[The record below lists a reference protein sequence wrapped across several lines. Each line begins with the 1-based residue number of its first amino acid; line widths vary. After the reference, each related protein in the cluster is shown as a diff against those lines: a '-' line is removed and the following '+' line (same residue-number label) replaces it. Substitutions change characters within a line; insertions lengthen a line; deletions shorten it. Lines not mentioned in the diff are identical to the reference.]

1 MLELLLINLEPKSRQ
16 NPSRCA
22 NLDKG
27 IPFDPCVI
35 SAHRGGGIS
44 GGILARGHFEKGTK
58 VASLGCCRPH
68 EFAAHICVLRSKLT
82 ANSRSTL
89 ATAPHR
95 QRARRR
101 ATRAPN
107 HRHYPSASRRDTPHR
122 TRRSAWY
129 PRTRASPST
138 TRPAAVRMRR
148 PHHFAVGGPTV
159 ADASVAAT
167 PPRRRL
173 RRRLPKTDG
182 RDRPRVPRRQAHGRL
197 DARRRAHEQRPRVS
211 VTRRRG
217 RRHVSKTVGLPPV
230 RDDVS

>member
-1 MLELLLINLEPKSRQ
+1 MSSPHHLRALAGCNNRTPALRASSSESSASLRGSGSAEAMVKAVEGLPEDVMPVQQIEQAVYARVIAHKPRTKITPKPVTLLARI
-16 NPSRCA
+16 
-22 NLDKG
+22 DKG

-68 EFAAHICVLRSKLT
+68 EFAAHKCVLRSKLT

-107 HRHYPSASRRDTPHR
+107 HRHYPSVSRR
-122 TRRSAWY
+122 
-129 PRTRASPST
+129 
-138 TRPAAVRMRR
+138 
-148 PHHFAVGGPTV
+148 
-159 ADASVAAT
+159 AT
-167 PPRRRL
+167 P
-173 RRRLPKTDG
+173 
-182 RDRPRVPRRQAHGRL
+182 
-197 DARRRAHEQRPRVS
+197 
-211 VTRRRG
+211 
-217 RRHVSKTVGLPPV
+217 
-230 RDDVS
+230 